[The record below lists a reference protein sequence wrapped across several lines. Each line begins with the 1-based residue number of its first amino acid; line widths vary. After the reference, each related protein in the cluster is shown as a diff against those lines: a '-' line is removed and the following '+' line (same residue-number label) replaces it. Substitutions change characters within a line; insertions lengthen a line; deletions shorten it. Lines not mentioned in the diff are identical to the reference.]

1 MSRPKKNETEQP
13 LILDDDKL
21 PVGEEKAAENANNAA
36 ETESN
41 QEIILPIEVVDGAIQ
56 PLPSADRMSFIILA
70 SNDIDTRQGRI
81 DLQTGIVIKDGYR
94 GLVLPTYDNAA
105 HGLRTETDYRLQHSD
120 VIPMHVEKHVRVII
134 NVADETLVQEQTAFG
149 SHARNLRIPKGTPLA
164 ELVLFKL

>member
-13 LILDDDKL
+13 LILDEDKL

-41 QEIILPIEVVDGAIQ
+41 QEALPIEVVDGAIQ

-105 HGLRTETDYRLQHSD
+105 HGLCTETDYRLQHSD
-120 VIPMHVEKHVRVII
+120 VIPMHVEKHVRVILNI
-134 NVADETLVQEQTAFG
+134 ADETLVQEQTAFG

>member
-1 MSRPKKNETEQP
+1 MSRPKKNEAEQP
-13 LILDDDKL
+13 LILDGDKL
-21 PVGEEKAAENANNAA
+21 PVSEEKAAENANNAA
-36 ETESN
+36 GTESN
-41 QEIILPIEVVDGAIQ
+41 QEIILPIEVSDGAIQ

-94 GLVLPTYDNAA
+94 GLVLSTYDNAA
-105 HGLRTETDYRLQHSD
+105 HGLCTETDYRLQHSD
-120 VIPMHVEKHVRVII
+120 VIPMHVEKHVRVILNI
-134 NVADETLVQEQTAFG
+134 ADETLVQEQTAFG

>member
-1 MSRPKKNETEQP
+1 MSRPKKNEAEQP
-13 LILDDDKL
+13 LILDGDKL
-21 PVGEEKAAENANNAA
+21 PVGEEKTTENANNAA

-41 QEIILPIEVVDGAIQ
+41 QEVLPIEVVDGVIQ

-94 GLVLPTYDNAA
+94 GLILPTYDNAA
-105 HGLRTETDYRLQHSD
+105 HGLCTETNYRLQHSD
-120 VIPMHVEKHVRVII
+120 VIPMQVEKHVRVILNI
-134 NVADETLVQEQTAFG
+134 ADETLVQEQTAFG

>member
-13 LILDDDKL
+13 LILDGDKL
-21 PVGEEKAAENANNAA
+21 PVGEEKAAENANNEA
-36 ETESN
+36 ETEN
-41 QEIILPIEVVDGAIQ
+41 NKEVLPIEVSDGAIQ

-70 SNDIDTRQGRI
+70 PNDIDTRQGRI

-105 HGLRTETDYRLQHSD
+105 HGLCTETDYRLQHSD
-120 VIPMHVEKHVRVII
+120 AIPMHVEKHVRVILNI
-134 NVADETLVQEQTAFG
+134 ADETLVQEQTAFG

>member
-13 LILDDDKL
+13 LILDGDKL
-21 PVGEEKAAENANNAA
+21 PVGEEKAAENANNEA
-36 ETESN
+36 ETEN
-41 QEIILPIEVVDGAIQ
+41 NKEVLPIEVSDGAIQ
-56 PLPSADRMSFIILA
+56 PLPSADRMSFVILA

-105 HGLRTETDYRLQHSD
+105 HGLCTETDYRLQHSD
-120 VIPMHVEKHVRVII
+120 VIPMHVEKHVRVILNI
-134 NVADETLVQEQTAFG
+134 ADETLVQEQTAFG

>member
-36 ETESN
+36 ESN

-56 PLPSADRMSFIILA
+56 PLPSADRMSLIILA

-120 VIPMHVEKHVRVII
+120 VIPMHVEKHVRVIL

>member
-41 QEIILPIEVVDGAIQ
+41 QEALPIEVVDGAIQ

-81 DLQTGIVIKDGYR
+81 DLQTGIVINDGYR

-120 VIPMHVEKHVRVII
+120 VIPMHVEKHVRVILNI
-134 NVADETLVQEQTAFG
+134 ADETLVQEQTAFG

>member
-1 MSRPKKNETEQP
+1 MSRPKKNEAEQP
-13 LILDDDKL
+13 LILDGDKL

-36 ETESN
+36 ETEN
-41 QEIILPIEVVDGAIQ
+41 NKEVLPIEVSDGAIQ
-56 PLPSADRMSFIILA
+56 PLPSADRMSFVILA

-105 HGLRTETDYRLQHSD
+105 HGLCTETDYRLQHSD
-120 VIPMHVEKHVRVII
+120 VIPMHVEKHVRVILNI
-134 NVADETLVQEQTAFG
+134 ADETLVQEQTAFG

>member
-1 MSRPKKNETEQP
+1 MSRPKKNEAEQP
-13 LILDDDKL
+13 LILDGDKL
-21 PVGEEKAAENANNAA
+21 PVGEEKATENANNAA

-41 QEIILPIEVVDGAIQ
+41 QEVLPIEVVDGVIQ

-70 SNDIDTRQGRI
+70 SNDIDTKQGRI

-105 HGLRTETDYRLQHSD
+105 HGLCTETNYRLQHSD
-120 VIPMHVEKHVRVII
+120 VIPMHVEKHVRVILNI
-134 NVADETLVQEQTAFG
+134 ADETLVQEQTAFG

>member
-1 MSRPKKNETEQP
+1 MSRPKKNEAEQP
-13 LILDDDKL
+13 LILDGDKL
-21 PVGEEKAAENANNAA
+21 PVGEEKAAENANNEA
-36 ETESN
+36 ETEN
-41 QEIILPIEVVDGAIQ
+41 DKEALPIEVSDGAIQ

-120 VIPMHVEKHVRVII
+120 VIPMHVEKHVRVILNI
-134 NVADETLVQEQTAFG
+134 ADETLVQEQTAFG

>member
-1 MSRPKKNETEQP
+1 MSIPKKNEAEQP
-13 LILDDDKL
+13 LILDGDKL
-21 PVGEEKAAENANNAA
+21 PVGEEKATENANNAA

-41 QEIILPIEVVDGAIQ
+41 QEVLPIEVVDGVIQ

-105 HGLRTETDYRLQHSD
+105 HGLCTETNYRLQHSD
-120 VIPMHVEKHVRVII
+120 VIPMHVEKHVRVILNI
-134 NVADETLVQEQTAFG
+134 ADETLVQEQTAFG

>member
-41 QEIILPIEVVDGAIQ
+41 QEALPIEVVDGAIQ

-120 VIPMHVEKHVRVII
+120 VIPMHVEKHVRVILNI
-134 NVADETLVQEQTAFG
+134 ADETLVQEQTAFG

>member
-1 MSRPKKNETEQP
+1 MSRPKKNEAEQP
-13 LILDDDKL
+13 LILDGDKL
-21 PVGEEKAAENANNAA
+21 PVGEEKATENANNAA

-41 QEIILPIEVVDGAIQ
+41 QEVLPIEVVDGVIQ

-105 HGLRTETDYRLQHSD
+105 HGLCTETNYRLQHSD
-120 VIPMHVEKHVRVII
+120 VIPMHVEKHVRVILNI
-134 NVADETLVQEQTAFG
+134 ADETLVQEQTAFG

>member
-1 MSRPKKNETEQP
+1 MSRPKKNEAEQP

-41 QEIILPIEVVDGAIQ
+41 QEALPIEVVDGAIQ

-120 VIPMHVEKHVRVII
+120 VIPMHVEKHVRVILNI
-134 NVADETLVQEQTAFG
+134 ADETLVQEQTAFG

-164 ELVLFKL
+164 ELVLLKL

>member
-13 LILDDDKL
+13 LILDGDKL
-21 PVGEEKAAENANNAA
+21 PVGEEKAAENANNEA
-36 ETESN
+36 ETEN
-41 QEIILPIEVVDGAIQ
+41 DKEVLPIEVSDGAIQ

-70 SNDIDTRQGRI
+70 SSDIDTRQGRI

-105 HGLRTETDYRLQHSD
+105 HGLCTETDYRLQHSD
-120 VIPMHVEKHVRVII
+120 VIPMHVEKHVRVILNI
-134 NVADETLVQEQTAFG
+134 ADETLVQEQTAFG

>member
-1 MSRPKKNETEQP
+1 MSRPKKNEAEQP
-13 LILDDDKL
+13 LILDGDKL
-21 PVGEEKAAENANNAA
+21 PVGEEKAAENANNEA
-36 ETESN
+36 ETEN
-41 QEIILPIEVVDGAIQ
+41 NKEVLPIEVSDGAIQ
-56 PLPSADRMSFIILA
+56 PLPSADRMSFVILA

-105 HGLRTETDYRLQHSD
+105 HGLCTETDYRLQHSD
-120 VIPMHVEKHVRVII
+120 VIPMHVEKHVRVILNI
-134 NVADETLVQEQTAFG
+134 ADETLVQEQTAFG